1 MTWLIFDTTTK
12 SLSFSS
18 AKTTAPEHVVQLE
31 CSDDDQQK
39 ILSGLYEFDAS
50 ELRVVQKSVDALSKI
65 TTQKSN
71 AEKSHYLSST
81 DWKILRHLREK
92 TLQAKTSMTE
102 EEFIALEQERQS
114 IAKSIV

>member
-1 MTWLIFDTTTK
+1 MTWLIFDTTTS

-18 AKTTAPEHVVQLE
+18 AKTSAPDYVIQQE

-39 ILSGLYEFDAS
+39 ILSGMYEFDVA
-50 ELRVVQKSVDALSKI
+50 ELRVVPKSTDALAEI
-65 TTQKSN
+65 ATQKSN

-92 TLQAKTSMTE
+92 MLQVQTSMTE
-102 EEFIALEQERQS
+102 QEYLALEQERQS

>member
-1 MTWLIFDTTTK
+1 MTWLIFDTTTS

-18 AKTTAPEHVVQLE
+18 AKTTAPDYVIQLE

-39 ILSGLYEFDAS
+39 ILSGMYEFNAV
-50 ELRVVQKSVDALSKI
+50 ERRVVQKSSVALAEI
-65 TTQKSN
+65 ATQKSN

-92 TLQAKTSMTE
+92 MLQVQTSMTE
-102 EEFIALEQERQS
+102 QEFIALEQERQA